1 METRLLKKLRRK
13 AKKVY
18 RIEYHKP
25 YYRVAERGYTGSQMY
40 YDGKDYVRSERD
52 SIQEAVSLI
61 VKLRRIWILNKLIK
75 FKIIRANEQLRKL

>member
-1 METRLLKKLRRK
+1 MKTILLKRLRRE

-25 YYRVAERGYTGSQMY
+25 YYRVAERGYTGSKMY
-40 YDGKDYVRSERD
+40 YDGKDYVYSDRD

-61 VKLRRIWILNKLIK
+61 IKLRRKWILDKLIK
-75 FKIIRANEQLRKL
+75 FKIIRINKQLRKL